1 MTDDLMHE
9 RLTRAGQDWRRAQ
22 PPLELDPAPTM
33 RPRRPIPA
41 YAAAAAAVLAIAG
54 GGWAVGSL
62 GGDDPRPAPP
72 VESLPRPAHGV
83 VAWKNLAPT
92 HVGTPANL
100 PPCSADELHATPS
113 MGGAAGTA
121 YLDLELSGTGDPCR
135 LEGVPQVT
143 LLDHGTRIPVYS
155 SDVGH
160 TNIRPVVVTSS
171 PSATLTIGWSVSHSC
186 EDVDNDQIRVTLPDG
201 SSFTTPGFGPTSCNP
216 GEPALSELSV
226 EPFRP
231 IDTGVGDLS
240 TVRTRPAEGRSIA
253 LAGSP
258 GQRLEFTVRVVSPR
272 RVVLDPCPD
281 YRIQLYY
288 GDYGLSEEHE
298 YALNC
303 AAIPTRDPQGRPV
316 LLPGRPVEF
325 QMFVTAP
332 KVDVPKLLW
341 LLDGV
346 RPRHSHAYGGITV
359 E

>member
-1 MTDDLMHE
+1 MTDDRMHE
-9 RLTRAGQDWRRAQ
+9 RLTRAGQDWRRAE
-22 PPLELDPAPTM
+22 PPLELDPTPTT
-33 RPRRPIPA
+33 RRGRRIPA
-41 YAAAAAAVLAIAG
+41 YAAAAAAVLAVAG
-54 GGWAVGSL
+54 GGWAIGSL
-62 GGDDPRPAPP
+62 GGEPLPAPP
-72 VESLPRPAHGV
+72 TDALPQPAPGV
-83 VAWKNLAPT
+83 VPWKNLPPSHT
-92 HVGTPANL
+92 RTPATL
-100 PPCSADELHATPS
+100 RPCSADELHVTPS

-121 YLDLELSGTGDPCR
+121 YLDLEISGTADPCR
-135 LEGVPQVT
+135 LEGSPGVA
-143 LLDHGTRIPVYS
+143 LLDHGRQIPVYRS
-155 SDVGH
+155 QVGYL
-160 TNIRPVVVTSS
+160 NIRPVVVTAS
-171 PSATLTIGWSVSHSC
+171 PSAALTIGWSVLHSC
-186 EDVDNDQIRVTLPDG
+186 ENVDNDQIRVTLPDG

-216 GEPALSELSV
+216 GEPSLSEISV
-226 EPFRP
+226 EPFRQ
-231 IDTGVGDLS
+231 IDASIGDLS
-240 TVRTRPAEGRSIA
+240 AVRTRPAEGRSIA
-253 LAGSP
+253 LTGSP

-303 AAIPTRDPQGRPV
+303 AAIPTRDSTGRPE

-346 RPRHSHAYGGITV
+346 RPAHSHAYGGITV